1 MTDNIVLRVAQK
13 ELRLF
18 FASPVAWFFLGSFSA
33 VTLFVFFWVE
43 AFFARNIADVRPLF
57 EWLPLLLIFLAA
69 ALTMRMWSEERRN
82 GTLEHVLTQPVA
94 LWQFVAGKFLACV
107 TLLLLALATTLPL
120 PLSVAWLGN
129 LDWGPVLAGYLASA
143 LLGAAY
149 LSIGLFVSART
160 DNAMVS
166 LMGSVLL
173 AGLLYVLG
181 SPLLTGFFGDAV
193 GSVLRLLGSGS
204 RFDSITRGV
213 IDARDLY
220 YYLAVCGIFLVLNVY
235 TLESERWA
243 AGTHP
248 RHRRWRIA
256 TALLV
261 ANLVLGAVWLQR
273 LPALRADVT
282 EGALYSIS
290 APTHAVLDQ
299 LQEPLLIRGY
309 FSERTHPLLA
319 PLVPQL
325 KDLLRE
331 YAVAGGDRVRVE
343 FVDPAREPAK
353 EQEAN
358 EEYGINA
365 TPFQVADR
373 YQSALVNAYFDVLVQ
388 YGGEHET
395 LAFGDLI
402 EVKTGTGGQP
412 EVVLRNPEFDVTRA
426 VRDVL
431 YAYQAGGNLF
441 AQVASPITFTA
452 YLSRDELLPALLR
465 DYRDEIRGVLEEQ
478 VARSNGKFRVEFVEP
493 EAGDGAVAQRI
504 RDEWGFQPM
513 LAALDEPQEFFFYLT
528 LEDDHQ
534 VVQLPTGNF
543 DPESFPD
550 SLEAGIKR
558 FASGFTKTVAL
569 VLPDGGRQL
578 PGTPPSGHSFS
589 TLEQAV
595 TREYSI
601 LREDLTDGRVD
612 PTADLLVLMA
622 PEDLGDRAVFAVD
635 QYLMRGGTVLL
646 ASSNFSVEL
655 SGERLRMREVDSGLR
670 DWLDKQG
677 VRIDDTLVLDRQHG
691 AFPVPVVR
699 RVGGYEFRDM
709 QFVDYPYF
717 IDLRGPGLNGEHPV
731 TAGLPN
737 LTVAWASP
745 VEASAADGRS
755 VTPLL
760 TSSPESWR
768 SDDRD
773 VMAGTDPAGRPAQ
786 APGDAP
792 LGPETIGILVAGHF
806 QSAFD
811 AVPPAPEGDAAGDG
825 EAAQGPDGE
834 FGGLLRR
841 SPASARLLV
850 VGSNDFASDQ
860 VLSGLVAASGTQYLS
875 PVELLLGAVDWALAD
890 GSLLEIRS
898 RAHFNRTLPPLEENA
913 QARIE
918 YLNYGL
924 ALALLGLIAVVHQLR
939 QRQRRNRYRRT
950 LA

>member
-1 MTDNIVLRVAQK
+1 MTENIVLRVAQK

-33 VTLFVFFWVE
+33 VTLFIFFWVE

-69 ALTMRMWSEERRN
+69 ALTMRMWSEERRG
-82 GTLEHVLTQPVA
+82 GTLEHVLTQPVP

-107 TLLLLALATTLPL
+107 TLLLLALVTTLPL
-120 PLSVAWLGN
+120 PLTVAWLGN
-129 LDWGPVLAGYLASA
+129 LDWGPVLAGYLATA

-173 AGLLYVLG
+173 AGLLYMLG
-181 SPLLTGFFGDAV
+181 SPLLTGFFGDGV
-193 GSVLRLLGSGS
+193 GGVLRLLGSGS

-220 YYLAVCGIFLVLNVY
+220 YYLAVCGVFLVLNVY

-243 AGTHP
+243 AGGHP

-256 TALLV
+256 TGLLV
-261 ANLVLGAVWLQR
+261 ANLLLGAVWLQR
-273 LPALRADVT
+273 LPMLRADVT
-282 EGALYSIS
+282 EGQLYSIS
-290 APTHAVLDQ
+290 APTHDVLAQ

-331 YAVAGGDRVRVE
+331 YAIAGGDRVRVE

-365 TPFQVADR
+365 KPFQVADR

-395 LAFGDLI
+395 LSFGDLI

-441 AQVASPITFTA
+441 EQVAAPITFTA
-452 YLSRDELLPALLR
+452 YVSRDALLPQLLR
-465 DYRDEIRGVLEEQ
+465 DYRDAIRTVLDEQ
-478 VARSNGKFRVEFVEP
+478 VARSGGKFRVEFLEP
-493 EAGDGAVAQRI
+493 EAGDGAVAERI
-504 RDEWGFQPM
+504 IEEWGFQPM
-513 LAALDEPQEFFFYLT
+513 LASLDDPREFFFYLT

-543 DPESFPD
+543 DPGSFPD

-569 VLPDGGRQL
+569 VLPDSGPRF
-578 PGTPPSGHSFS
+578 PGMPPSGHSFD
-589 TLEQAV
+589 TFEQGV

-601 LREDLTDGRVD
+601 LREDLSDGSVA
-612 PTADLLVLMA
+612 PSADLLVLVA
-622 PEDLGDRAVFAVD
+622 PEDLDERAVFAVD
-635 QYLMRGGTVLL
+635 QYLMRGGTVIV

-655 SGERLRMREVDSGLR
+655 TGDRLRMREVDSGLR
-670 DWLDKQG
+670 DWLETQG
-677 VRIDDTLVLDRQHG
+677 IRIADTLVLDRQHG

-699 RVGGYEFRDM
+699 RIGGYEFRDM

-717 IDLRGPGLNGEHPV
+717 LDLREPGLNGEHPV

-737 LTVAWASP
+737 LTLAWASP
-745 VEASAADGRS
+745 VAAEGTEART

-760 TSSPESWR
+760 VSSPESWR
-768 SDDRD
+768 SDARD
-773 VMAGTDPAGRPAQ
+773 VMPDVDPAGGDVL
-786 APGDAP
+786 APGGAP
-792 LGPETIGILVAGHF
+792 LAPETVGVLVQGRF
-806 QSAFD
+806 ESAFEE
-811 AVPPAPEGDAAGDG
+811 VPPAPEPAAAGEETAAADG
-825 EAAQGPDGE
+825 D

-850 VGSNDFASDQ
+850 IGSNDFTSDQ

-898 RAHFNRTLPPLEENA
+898 RAHFNRTLPPLEEGA

-924 ALALLGLIAVVHQLR
+924 ALALLGLIALAHQLR
-939 QRQRRNRYRRT
+939 QRQRRNRYRRV